1 MTGYDRKLQETTGIN
16 RKRQETTGQVRTGQE
31 MTGQVMTGNKRS
43 GQVSHHNHYNNKN
56 IIKMDD
62 LIVITI
68 VEILKIPELYLAVI
82 SSLRYSQ
89 NINLENKR
97 IETKHRDFCE
107 RNLGKTYEYSLLCL
121 LVYKIC
127 TNYRCFK
134 ILEQFKRLQNI

>member
-31 MTGQVMTGNKRS
+31 MTGQVTTGNKRS

-68 VEILKIPELYLAVI
+68 VEILKNPRTLFGC
-82 SSLRYSQ
+82 
-89 NINLENKR
+89 
-97 IETKHRDFCE
+97 D
-107 RNLGKTYEYSLLCL
+107 
-121 LVYKIC
+121 
-127 TNYRCFK
+127 
-134 ILEQFKRLQNI
+134 ILT